1 MRQIRRVLIFNDFGS
16 ISSPGVERIDN
27 AVAEGLEQSPY
38 QIELYSESL
47 EATLFPDE
55 ITQQKLRDW
64 YIQKY
69 SDCRPDVIVTVGPA
83 SLGFMIET
91 RERSFS
97 KIPVVYSGV
106 TEEMVERLK
115 PGYGFVGVQ
124 SVAQPEKTLLAALK
138 LQPKTKRVVVVGG
151 TGAFDRV
158 IEAGTKEHLRVYES
172 SLDFTYLTN
181 LDMPS
186 LLKRLAH
193 LPSNT
198 IILHT
203 SLMEDAAG
211 KHFIDASQ
219 SVPMIA
225 QAANAPVFVLDD
237 VDIGRGSVGGY
248 LISWKADGQIAAA
261 MARRI
266 LDGEKPRD
274 MLAVKGNNV
283 YMFDGRALQRW
294 GFKER
299 DLPPD
304 SDVRFREP
312 SIWERAKRIWIS
324 GLAIILGLAAL
335 AAYLQF
341 TRKQLEMARRAE
353 LELSGLLI
361 NAQEKERS
369 RLASE
374 LHDDF
379 SQRVALLALGLDNA
393 SEQVDRAPDEAKRKL
408 HRLMDSTSE
417 LGADLHTL
425 SHRLHSS
432 TLEKLGLRAGLSTL
446 CREFTTQQGI
456 KVDFTHNGIPSSI
469 HPDAALALFRI
480 VQEGLRNLKKHS
492 GATRADVHLGKAGGN
507 LHVVV
512 VDDGIGFNLKSSKAK
527 LGLGIRSMEERTSLL
542 GGRFEIDSQPGRG
555 TKIEAWVP
563 AEPKVQTLS

>member
-16 ISSPGVERIDN
+16 ISSPGVARIDQ

-47 EATLFPDE
+47 EATLFPDKV
-55 ITQQKLRDW
+55 TQQKFRDW
-64 YIQKY
+64 YVQKY
-69 SDCRPDVIVTVGPA
+69 SVRRPDVIVTVGPA
-83 SLGFMIET
+83 SLRFMIET
-91 RERSFS
+91 HERSFS
-97 KIPVVYSGV
+97 EIPVVYSGV

-138 LQPKTKRVVVVGG
+138 LQPTTKRVVVVGG

-158 IEAGTKEHLRVYES
+158 IEEGTREHLGRYES
-172 SLDFTYLTN
+172 SLDFTYLTD
-181 LDMPS
+181 LAMPA
-186 LLKRLAH
+186 LLQRLGH
-193 LPSNT
+193 LPGNT
-198 IILHT
+198 IVLHT

-211 KHFIDASQ
+211 NHFIDASQ

-225 QAANAPVFVLDD
+225 HAANAPVFVVDD

-248 LISWKADGQIAAA
+248 VISWKADGQVAAA

-266 LDGEKPRD
+266 LDGEKIQDIP
-274 MLAVKGNNV
+274 AVKGNNV
-283 YMFDGRALQRW
+283 YVFDWRALQRW
-294 GFKER
+294 GLKKR
-299 DLPPD
+299 DLPPG
-304 SDVRFREP
+304 SDLRFREP
-312 SIWERAKRIWIS
+312 TIWERAQRIWIS
-324 GLAIILGLAAL
+324 GLAVILGLIAFVV
-335 AAYLQF
+335 YQQF
-341 TRKQLEMARRAE
+341 TRKQLETARKTE

-361 NAQEKERS
+361 NAQEQERS

-393 SEQVDRAPDEAKRKL
+393 AEQVDRAPEEAKQKL

-456 KVDFTHNGIPSSI
+456 KVEFTHNGIPPSI

-512 VDDGIGFNLKSSKAK
+512 VDDGIGFNVKNLKG

-563 AEPKVQTLS
+563 AEPKARTLS